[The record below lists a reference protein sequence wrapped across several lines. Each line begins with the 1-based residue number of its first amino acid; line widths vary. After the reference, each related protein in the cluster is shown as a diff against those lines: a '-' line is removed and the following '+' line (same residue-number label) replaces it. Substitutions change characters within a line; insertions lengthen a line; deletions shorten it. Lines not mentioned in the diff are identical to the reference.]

1 MTDFQEVAVKEIL
14 RSILGKTAKISLYGR
29 EHRTPMTF
37 VLDEVEQQIGARF
50 SVYWVDDGSPEVFTL
65 PDFLPSPVVF
75 SARYLALTAI
85 MRSLLVNGL
94 LKNVLVEVAEGT
106 MLKLM
111 AEMALRYGDPNYAV
125 LAFVKACSITQ
136 IVI

>member
-14 RSILGKTAKISLYGR
+14 RSILGKTANISLYGR

-94 LKNVLVEVAEGT
+94 LKNVLVVGCRRFHAQTHGGDGT
-106 MLKLM
+106 AIWRSKLRRSRLCQGM
-111 AEMALRYGDPNYAV
+111 
-125 LAFVKACSITQ
+125 
-136 IVI
+136 